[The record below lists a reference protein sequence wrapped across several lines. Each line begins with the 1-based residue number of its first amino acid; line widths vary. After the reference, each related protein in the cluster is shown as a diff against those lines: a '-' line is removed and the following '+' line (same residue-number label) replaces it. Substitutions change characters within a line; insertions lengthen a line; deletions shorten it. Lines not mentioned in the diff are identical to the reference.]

1 MKAPSPEAI
10 VVEHHEM
17 HHRRNLRTRS
27 TIDTL
32 AILMQ
37 SLQHVPADVCMYKF
51 LFNGILA
58 RA

>member
-1 MKAPSPEAI
+1 MKALSPEAI
-10 VVEHHEM
+10 VVEHDEM
-17 HHRRNLRTRS
+17 HHRRNLRTRPA
-27 TIDTL
+27 IDPP

-37 SLQHVPADVCMYKF
+37 SLQHVPADVRMYKF